1 MKKVFALLLSLGAM
15 TAVFAQRG
23 HSSRNDSRDVIL
35 GQQNRGVYNNDRR
48 NDGHFS
54 IRERD
59 AQIQRIYREYDWR
72 IESVQRDRY
81 LRNGEKRRQIR
92 FLENERDRKILEV
105 RDRYNRSNRNYGSY
119 GRRY

>member
-1 MKKVFALLLSLGAM
+1 MKKFFALLFSLGAM

-23 HSSRNDSRDVIL
+23 HTRNDSRDVIL
-35 GQQNRGVYNNDRR
+35 GQQNRSVYDHDRR

-54 IRERD
+54 ARERD
-59 AQIQRIYREYDWR
+59 AQIQRIYREYNWR

-81 LRNGEKRRQIR
+81 LRHGEKRRQIR
-92 FLENERDRKILEV
+92 FLENERDAKIRNIRE
-105 RDRYNRSNRNYGSY
+105 RYNRSYRNY